1 MRKFLVIGTKLKLQ
15 GPFLQ
20 IKREF
25 SKTAPP
31 GTTVMNTTCF
41 VSAYEANQVLNKDG
55 IAVLKFY

>member
-1 MRKFLVIGTKLKLQ
+1 MVIGTKLKLQ